1 MVIGCNNE
9 ITDVKYSG
17 FTITKIYACGGEV
30 VYEKETPIPPIE
42 CDFPTDFVLNY
53 NAKQYDAST
62 YTMPLTYGQTNG
74 IDCVLSGD
82 VENIIVGDDY
92 IDLSNTTAVKALV
105 SGNANFNRNNTDGQ
119 EMTIIAK
126 AYKPNSSI
134 DSDVLVNRTSIA
146 NWMFRWTNEKAKIE
160 GATGCSYVSVSSSEP
175 NIILAY
181 TKGNN
186 SHCSLDCSD
195 VYIENFT
202 TSTSGTY
209 SGDTEEFIFRYG
221 YTTSNGGALF
231 AEKANTS
238 NANFWKGKFYW
249 IFMAQRDLTRSE
261 VQAVINY
268 NEYCIGREFQWNK
281 ADASDYACD
290 METHTKY
297 YKEYYQYSDDSGT
310 TWNNTTPVSSRTSSD
325 VIEYNSVDCGYIPP
339 FEGKYKLTLNDSS
352 VVTGACD
359 STSAVTREELIAY
372 QSNVV
377 RAEISECVSTI
388 GQSAFYYC
396 SGLTDVTIS
405 DSVTLIDRT
414 AFNGCSG
421 LTSVTIGNSVST
433 IGEASFEYCNA
444 LTDLTFPDSVQRI
457 NGYAVYQSTGLT
469 SVTIGSGITI
479 IVDYAFNG
487 CISLQSITIKAT
499 TPPQLRHTGTR
510 YYTFDDTNNCPIY
523 VPSASVDA
531 YKSSWARYSGRI
543 YPIP

>member
-105 SGNANFNRNNTDGQ
+105 SGNANFNRNNTGGQ

-134 DSDVLVNRTSIA
+134 DSDVLVNRTSGA
-146 NWMFRWTNEKAKIE
+146 YNWMFRWTNEKAKIE

-186 SHCSLDCSD
+186 SQCSLDCSD

-221 YTTSNGGALF
+221 YTTNNGGALF

-238 NANFWKGKFYW
+238 NAQFWKGKFYW

-310 TWNNTTPVSSRTSSD
+310 TWNNTTPISSRTSSD
-325 VIEYNSVDCGYIPP
+325 VIEYNSVDCGYVAL
-339 FEGKYKLTLNDSS
+339 KYKFKLNDSS
-352 VVTGACD
+352 VVSAVCD
-359 STSAVTREELIAY
+359 STTSVTRSEVSAY
-372 QSNVV
+372 TSSIVS
-377 RAEISECVSTI
+377 AEIGAGNCVTNV
-388 GQSAFYYC
+388 GFRAFYGCHY
-396 SGLTDVTIS
+396 LTSVTMS
-405 DSVTLIDRT
+405 DSVTSISSE
-414 AFNGCSG
+414 AF
-421 LTSVTIGNSVST
+421 IGGGSRNWLKTV
-433 IGEASFEYCNA
+433 
-444 LTDLTFPDSVQRI
+444 V
-457 NGYAVYQSTGLT
+457 
-469 SVTIGSGITI
+469 IGSGITSI
-479 IVDYAFNG
+479 GDNAFNA
-487 CISLQSITIKAT
+487 CYDLESVVIYAT
-499 TPPQLRHTGTR
+499 TPFTIRTMSESPFNL
-510 YYTFDDTNNCPIY
+510 TNNTFKIY
-523 VPSASVDA
+523 VPSESVEA
-531 YKSSWARYSGRI
+531 YKSTSGWSAYADRI